1 METDNTNLLAAFLS
15 AVKSFSESSQN
26 LETNTLSEIFELVQ
40 DVYTSM
46 NNEYRKQR
54 EVQLTTLRTSP
65 GWTKYVLQLLQILSF
80 SEIEKKDILER
91 VGFEICSVIEKRANQ
106 SANVSP
112 EELLI
117 LISASIY
124 SLLNKDFSIRIAN
137 HLAKAVKHLFSFEFN
152 EKGKYLLLERFCKMS
167 DR

>member
-15 AVKSFSESSQN
+15 AVKSFSESAEN
-26 LETNTLSEIFELVQ
+26 LETHTLSEIFELVQ
-40 DVYTSM
+40 DVYTSL

-54 EVQLTTLRTSP
+54 EVQLTILRTSP

-80 SEIEKKDILER
+80 SEIEKKEILER

-106 SANVSP
+106 NASVAP

-117 LISASIY
+117 LISANIY
-124 SLLNKDFSIRIAN
+124 SLLNKDFSIKIAN
-137 HLAKAVKHLFSFEFN
+137 HLAKAIKHLFSFEFN
-152 EKGKYLLLERFCKMS
+152 QRSKYFFRDHFVK
-167 DR
+167 